1 MRNLLL
7 SSALG
12 AAGVVGLGVAGAAAQ
27 PDSLTISSWGGAY
40 THSQTKAYHEPF
52 TEMTGI
58 EINNVDKSANGL
70 AYLRSQIESGNIES
84 HVIDLLEVDAII
96 ACDEGL
102 AREIDYDAELA
113 PAPDG
118 TMPTEDFI
126 EGSLS
131 GCFVPTIV
139 YSTILATNTE
149 IWGDGEQPDSIADL
163 WDMETFP
170 GQRALRRVPNGN
182 LEWALYADG
191 VPADEVYDVL
201 ETDEGIARA
210 FAKLDEI
217 KDDVIWWQ
225 EGAQPPQLLADEE
238 AVIASAYNGR
248 IFNAQVVE
256 DQPFEILWDGQLFEL
271 DGWVVPAGVPEEETV
286 MEYIRFSTD
295 TQRLADQAK
304 YISYGPAR
312 ASSAPLVSTHAETGV
327 EMGPHMPT
335 APENFFSPIKVDPLF
350 WADNQDELTERFNA
364 WLAQ

>member
-1 MRNLLL
+1 MKDLMKTASLGVIGVA
-7 SSALG
+7 ALG
-12 AAGVVGLGVAGAAAQ
+12 VGSAAAQ
-27 PDSLTISSWGGAY
+27 PESLTISSWGGAY
-40 THSQTKAYHEPF
+40 TYSQTKAYHEPF

-58 EINNVDKSANGL
+58 EINNVDKSSTAL
-70 AYLRSQIESGNIES
+70 AYLRTQVESGNIES
-84 HVIDLLEVDAII
+84 HVIDILEADAII

-102 AREIDYDAELA
+102 AREIDYDAELE

-118 TMPTEDFI
+118 TPPTEDFI

-131 GCFVPTIV
+131 GCFIPTIV

-149 IWGDGEQPDSIADL
+149 IFPDDPPDEIADL
-163 WDMETFP
+163 WDLETYP
-170 GQRALRRVPNGN
+170 GQRALRRDPRAN

-191 VPADEVYDVL
+191 VAIEDIYDVL
-201 ETDEGIARA
+201 DTEEGIARA

-225 EGAQPPQLLADEE
+225 EGAQPPQLLADQE
-238 AVIASAYNGR
+238 AVIVSAYNGR

-256 DQPFEILWDGQLFEL
+256 NQPFEIIWDGQAFEL
-271 DGWVVPAGVPEEETV
+271 DGWVVPVDVPNEETV
-286 MEYIRFSTD
+286 MDYIRFSTD

-327 EMGPHMPT
+327 EMAPHMPT
-335 APENFFSPIKVDPLF
+335 SPENFETPIKLDALF
-350 WADNQDELTERFNA
+350 WADNLDELTERFNA